1 MKYNCN
7 SKDEAFQTGY
17 QEIEGINMGF
27 LKIKG
32 RQMFPLAQVFSDLF
46 KDIPR
51 TTVNKRM
58 EVLNI
63 RSRRCD
69 IQELRTLKAIHS
81 VPVRAVKCSLIT
93 KEDLEALCASCQT
106 LSPKK
111 GRKKRKCKKTE
122 KDSSSDTLCTRLCKK
137 NNTDAKA
144 LLSKDTAGLTVAGAA
159 QRSRRLRQLHSKPAQ
174 NFSKSKNTGSS
185 LVLGPVSRDLRNYEK
200 VAKGLNCYSL
210 KGINGILPQ
219 AIVGTYPN
227 KTLHSAIAAND
238 CSKASQPLCLRGK
251 KHCYRHYDEYSN
263 GCVKKRD
270 SPALLVGNKSLNF
283 TSKNGKIGAVSAG
296 GLKKAHCTQG
306 TSAGYSSDSE
316 SSLDFEKDS
325 DFGSSFQSTSTE
337 SSDEDDHLDGR
348 SVLSSSSE
356 EGSSSESDSSSVC
369 SGDSVQSTRYR
380 QAALPAPISRFPLPS
395 GRDAARL
402 PEEAAATT
410 CEIPASRLTSTEP
423 PLEIK
428 TEPLCLDPG
437 FFLPE
442 QHGRH
447 WATCTPTFNCS
458 EEKIKPEPNWAAT
471 TGSCLTVE
479 TERKRDHVAAFIV
492 DRAKHGASPRRLQG
506 RIESPQQ
513 KVPSLDPEG
522 GFEAVLPLLKN
533 GNYLHKGSPDNGTSL
548 GIGDQAKRQMKDLSL
563 ESAFS
568 NVPSCSSGAPVQAA
582 VQNCTGTDRICIV
595 ADPVGDIKEQ
605 RKDKFERLIR
615 TSKLWCYAKG
625 FNFDGKNV
633 GYTTAAAYEAA
644 ARVFKSK
651 VSKNHSG
658 GAAAAAAAGGG
669 DGGSFFKTFNSPKS
683 KGRSTLSSKAFKVN
697 GLERNLKRNQAPKR
711 NDAEQ
716 KQRCTKGTSKRGK
729 KVNIGNAAKAGAAA
743 AAAAASSC
751 KRKANGSSLAT
762 PVKRPFSLLDSF
774 PCPPSLVVGEDGD
787 LSPAYSLCSK
797 NCLPRQKAHPSC
809 RIWQLGGSATP
820 VPPSHKFR
828 GYNLEDY

>member
-1 MKYNCN
+1 MQMVETILMKMKYNCN
-7 SKDEAFQTGY
+7 SKNEAFQTGY

-27 LKIKG
+27 LRIKG
-32 RQMFPLAQVFSDLF
+32 RQMFALAQVFSDLF

-111 GRKKRKCKKTE
+111 RRKKRKCKKTE
-122 KDSSSDTLCTRLCKK
+122 NDSSSDTLSTRLCKK
-137 NNTDAKA
+137 NNTDAKT
-144 LLSKDTAGLTVAGAA
+144 LLAKDSAVLTVAGAA
-159 QRSRRLRQLHSKPAQ
+159 QRARRLRQLHSKPAQ

-185 LVLGPVSRDLRNYEK
+185 QLLEPVTRDLRNYEK
-200 VAKGLNCYSL
+200 VAKGLNCYGL
-210 KGINGILPQ
+210 KGVNGILPQ
-219 AIVGTYPN
+219 AFVGTYPN
-227 KTLHSAIAAND
+227 KTLHSAIAGND
-238 CSKASQPLCLRGK
+238 CSKTSLPLCLRGK
-251 KHCYRHYDEYSN
+251 NPCYSRYEEYSN

-270 SPALLVGNKSLNF
+270 SPALLMGNKSLNF
-283 TSKNGKIGAVSAG
+283 ASKNGKIGGVSAG
-296 GLKKAHCTQG
+296 GLKKAHCAQG

-316 SSLDFEKDS
+316 SSLDLEKDS

-337 SSDEDDHLDGR
+337 SSDEDDHLDGI
-348 SVLSSSSE
+348 SALSSSSE

-380 QAALPAPISRFPLPS
+380 QAALPTPISRFQLPS
-395 GRDAARL
+395 SRDA
-402 PEEAAATT
+402 EHEK
-410 CEIPASRLTSTEP
+410 PASRLLSTEP

-428 TEPLCLDPG
+428 TEPPCLDPG
-437 FFLPE
+437 FLLPE
-442 QHGRH
+442 QHGQR

-458 EEKIKPEPNWAAT
+458 EEIIKPEPNWAAT
-471 TGSCLTVE
+471 TGSCLTAE
-479 TERKRDHVAAFIV
+479 TERKRDHAAAFIG
-492 DRAKHGASPRRLQG
+492 DRAKHGASPLRPQG
-506 RIESPQQ
+506 RIEPSQQ
-513 KVPSLDPEG
+513 KAPSLDPQG
-522 GFEAVLPLLKN
+522 GFEAALPLLKN

-548 GIGDQAKRQMKDLSL
+548 GIADQAESQIKALSP
-563 ESAFS
+563 ESAFQ
-568 NVPSCSSGAPVQAA
+568 NAPSCSSGAPIQAA

-595 ADPVGDIKEQ
+595 ADPAGDIKEQ

-625 FNFDGKNV
+625 FNFDGKNA

-658 GAAAAAAAGGG
+658 GAAAAAGGG
-669 DGGSFFKTFNSPKS
+669 GGGSFFKTFNSPKS

-697 GLERNLKRNQAPKR
+697 GLERNLKRNRAPKR
-711 NDAEQ
+711 NDAER
-716 KQRCTKGTSKRGK
+716 KQRCTKGASKRGK
-729 KVNIGNAAKAGAAA
+729 KANIRNAAKAGAAA
-743 AAAAASSC
+743 AAAFSC
-751 KRKANGSSLAT
+751 KRKASGGSAPST

-774 PCPPSLVVGEDGD
+774 TCPPSLVVGEDGD

-797 NCLPRQKAHPSC
+797 NCLPRQKAHSSC
-809 RIWQLGGSATP
+809 RMWQLGGSATP